1 LFSRLFELR
10 KQYPNFSKYKIKHI
24 LQNVYSIS
32 ISYSTIQRILK
43 RKGLIDKK
51 KSNKRRKASL
61 RPKERYR
68 KGLKIKEPGDL
79 MQIDVKFV
87 TLIGGKQVYQFT
99 AIDVLTKKR
108 ILRYMEISHQELE
121 RNSLMS
127 V

>member
-1 LFSRLFELR
+1 MFSRLFELR